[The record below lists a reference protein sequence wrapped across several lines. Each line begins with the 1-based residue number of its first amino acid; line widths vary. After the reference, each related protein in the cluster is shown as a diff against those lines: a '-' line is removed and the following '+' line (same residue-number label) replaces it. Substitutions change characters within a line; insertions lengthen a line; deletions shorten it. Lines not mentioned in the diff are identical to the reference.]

1 MEIYSD
7 EARMKQTEN
16 PQLSS
21 SPPAAMAQTTNR
33 RPSLLPAFEPFSSS
47 PVSRPAKRKH
57 GQSFLNAV
65 KEGNVKHYP
74 TPVPTSS
81 TGILPSS
88 PPQRQHLNNQHQQQ
102 LLQQSHPQPRARP
115 GLQRTIS
122 TLSERAPLSAV
133 PSLTVSADGE
143 PLLLGRSSSSS
154 DYQLSAN
161 RLISRVHVKAVYS
174 PPSDG
179 HPRGCVQI
187 ECVGWNGAKVHCHG
201 QAQDLAKGET
211 LTFEDPSAEI
221 MIDVQETR
229 VILAWPS
236 VAGHARKGSRSLG
249 STHAWLAEVAASPS
263 RRILGAHHDVF
274 ASSPPLMGRPHSP
287 ESPTPANR
295 HSNILSSALSPSR
308 SESAEHALVQIYE
321 DSASDDDKRQ
331 TQKDTQMQNQDEM
344 SEARFLNESQASDR
358 QNRAASGLN
367 AAGAAAAAA
376 TSSPVPAAGAAGVA
390 SSGLTAPGLFT
401 SGNSDDFSDR
411 DEENDPIIHSF
422 GPYGANI
429 LPRLESF
436 NTNSPVQQQPMIRRR
451 HHALKQKAVASSPTP
466 QQRLMSDVLGRS
478 DGDGIGS
485 SGKAGGPF
493 ADLATSFSSP
503 VKCTNAT
510 ETINTASDAQH
521 STAATTAGSNSP
533 VRNHVINQLAFSRLH
548 AMPLSTLWGNLPRD
562 LKMLPVKSSLPRAMA
577 PTGLGI
583 KQENGEGVD
592 CSDGRSANSTPAPL
606 VPLKTEHELQPDE
619 KETST
624 SAFSTFTPPVLQ
636 QLLEAI
642 PCVGL
647 IERKGKDAAG
657 KPLEAQFYYVPE
669 MDENIVR
676 REAVLGGRGGTGLR
690 AVRKNHKVCFHVLL
704 EVYLRNYFDP
714 LFICPI
720 TLRDLPFTIVSLYLF
735 CDID

>member
-1 MEIYSD
+1 MDVCDNAS
-7 EARMKQTEN
+7 MKQPDN

-21 SPPAAMAQTTNR
+21 SPPAAMAQTTDR

-57 GQSFLNAV
+57 DQSFLDAV
-65 KEGNVKHYP
+65 KEGSVKHYP

-88 PPQRQHLNNQHQQQ
+88 PSQRQHLHKQYQQL
-102 LLQQSHPQPRARP
+102 LLQQSHPQPKARP

-161 RLISRVHVKAVYS
+161 RLISRVHVKAMYS
-174 PPSDG
+174 LPSDS
-179 HPRGCVQI
+179 HPRGCVQV

-211 LTFEDPSAEI
+211 LSFEDPCAEI

-229 VILAWPS
+229 VILAWPNVRS
-236 VAGHARKGSRSLG
+236 HGRTGSRSLG

-263 RRILGAHHDVF
+263 RRVLGAHQDVF

-295 HSNILSSALSPSR
+295 HSNILSSALSPLK
-308 SESAEHALVQIYE
+308 SESAEHAVVQVYE
-321 DSASDDDKRQ
+321 DSASDDDRRQ
-331 TQKDTQMQNQDEM
+331 TQKDTQMQNQDET
-344 SEARFLNESQASDR
+344 SETRFLNETHVSDK
-358 QNRAASGLN
+358 QNRTTAV
-367 AAGAAAAAA
+367 A
-376 TSSPVPAAGAAGVA
+376 TSSPASAAGA
-390 SSGLTAPGLFT
+390 SSGLAAPGLFT
-401 SGNSDDFSDR
+401 SGISDDFSDR

-436 NTNSPVQQQPMIRRR
+436 NTNSPVQPQSVLRRR
-451 HHALKQKAVASSPTP
+451 HHSVKQKPAASSPIP
-466 QQRLMSDVLGRS
+466 HQRLMSGTFGRG
-478 DGDGIGS
+478 DGDGVGS
-485 SGKAGGPF
+485 AGKAGELF
-493 ADLATSFSSP
+493 AGISTSFSSP
-503 VKCTNAT
+503 AKDTTTAVTREA
-510 ETINTASDAQH
+510 ASDSQQ
-521 STAATTAGSNSP
+521 SAAAVVGSDSP

-548 AMPLSTLWGNLPRD
+548 AMPLSTVWGNLPLD
-562 LKMLPVKSSLPRAMA
+562 LKMLPVKSSLPQEIP

-583 KQENGEGVD
+583 KHENGEDVD
-592 CSDGRSANSTPAPL
+592 SPDERSGNSTPTPVIPSQA
-606 VPLKTEHELQPDE
+606 EHRQHQQHQQHSDT
-619 KETST
+619 TST
-624 SAFSTFTPPVLQ
+624 STTFTFTPHVLQ
-636 QLLEAI
+636 HLLETI

-647 IERKGKDAAG
+647 IERQGKDAAG

-669 MDENIVR
+669 MDDNIVR

-690 AVRKNHKVCFHVLL
+690 AVRKSHKVCSASFHDCFEDLQWTGLL
-704 EVYLRNYFDP
+704 WN
-714 LFICPI
+714 
-720 TLRDLPFTIVSLYLF
+720 DL
-735 CDID
+735 